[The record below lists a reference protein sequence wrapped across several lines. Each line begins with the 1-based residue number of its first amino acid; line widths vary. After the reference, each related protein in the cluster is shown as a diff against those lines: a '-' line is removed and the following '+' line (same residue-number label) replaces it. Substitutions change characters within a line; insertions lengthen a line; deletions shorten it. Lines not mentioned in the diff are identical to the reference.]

1 MNKVSTYYIP
11 DTALGIY
18 LPDVIFLAKFSP
30 VQSGLFPPLLQ
41 NNKQTNNSPPAKQNE
56 KLSLRKLKQCD
67 LEYCQR
73 EMEAGFEL

>member
-1 MNKVSTYYIP
+1 MNKVSTYYRP
-11 DTALGIY
+11 DTAQGIY

-30 VQSGLFPPLLQ
+30 VQSELFPPLLQ
-41 NNKQTNNSPPAKQNE
+41 NNKQTNNPPPQG
-56 KLSLRKLKQCD
+56 LSLRELKQCD